1 MKTRTASKWVVLI
14 ALVFLV
20 LGAAICVEAA
30 CRKTVPQSIIT
41 YDPDNGSAC
50 EDGKI
55 KKVCTGTTCGNAA
68 SGQEGM
74 TCCTPNLTTTSCSK
88 YVGHDPTFGPCHWD
102 DAGIANGTTPSA
114 SLSGD
119 ECTG

>member
-1 MKTRTASKWVVLI
+1 MKTRTRSKWVVLI

-41 YDPDNGSAC
+41 YDPDNGPDC
-50 EDGKI
+50 QDGKI

-74 TCCTPNLTTTSCSK
+74 TCCTPDLTTTSCSK
-88 YVGHDPTFGPCHWD
+88 YVGDVGYLGCSWD